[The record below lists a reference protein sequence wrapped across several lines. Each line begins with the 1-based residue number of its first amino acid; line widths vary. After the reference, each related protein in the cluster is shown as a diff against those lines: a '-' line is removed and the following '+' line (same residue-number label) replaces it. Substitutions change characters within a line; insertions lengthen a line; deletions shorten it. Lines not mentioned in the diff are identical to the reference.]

1 MVRSLAGLAVVAA
14 VVILVFSAALP
25 TGLALAAIVLLGLV
39 FIGRAAATRQLTGY
53 TPADWP
59 LLAMLLLLPVSLWA
73 SADLA
78 VTLPRAYALIA
89 AAALFWTVAA
99 LPERPWL
106 RHAGWAL
113 LAAGLALALAVLAA
127 TPFPASLAGLPL
139 NLASLQARLPAALL
153 APDRFNPNLSG
164 HLLALFLP
172 PALALAFA
180 RPAPP
185 TVHRSPPTVH
195 RSPPTV
201 HRSPPTVH
209 RSPLTV
215 HRSPPTVHRSP
226 PTVHRSPLT
235 VHRSPPT
242 VHRSPLT
249 VHRSPLTVHR
259 SPPTVHRIQRLA
271 AAALS
276 LLLAGLLLFTQSR
289 GALLGVALAVPVMT
303 LLADRRWLWLWG
315 PLALA
320 GLSLGLIAL
329 REGAQLQA
337 ALGASL
343 LAGGGDVTATA
354 QGRLELW
361 SRAFYLMQDFPFT
374 GVGLGMPERV
384 INLLYPLFTIG
395 PENHWVHVH
404 NTYLQ
409 IGSELGIPG
418 LIAFSALLLA
428 LGAALVRQ
436 AHSTA
441 VSWRQTL
448 ALGLLGSLIVFAVH
462 GLVDAPLASPK
473 LMVLFFGL
481 LGLMAA
487 VVAPGEA
494 RPAGEP

>member
-14 VVILVFSAALP
+14 VVILVFSAAPP

-201 HRSPPTVH
+201 HRSP
-209 RSPLTV
+209 LTV

-242 VHRSPLT
+242 VHRSPL
-249 VHRSPLTVHR
+249 
-259 SPPTVHRIQRLA
+259 TVHRIQRLA